1 MHIFVVH
8 KIINKMFF
16 KCKVCLVCLD
26 IYIFIVTNNQL
37 NVSRGYKDEL
47 EIAKNAE

>member
-16 KCKVCLVCLD
+16 KCKLCLD
-26 IYIFIVTNNQL
+26 IYIFIDTNNQL